1 MSQFLWVEHEPLCV
15 RTITCECEQRA
26 DSIDNY
32 LSRCVNDEVTKV
44 RLSPRHHLLH
54 VQPAQLFVLS
64 SPPLPTRFPSF
75 LPESRQDC
83 VDSRLGDFVINSQ

>member
-32 LSRCVNDEVTKV
+32 LSRCRVNDEVTKV
-44 RLSPRHHLLH
+44 RLSPLHHLLH

-64 SPPLPTRFPSF
+64 PPHHFPPVF
-75 LPESRQDC
+75 PLFFARKPAGLCR
-83 VDSRLGDFVINSQ
+83 